1 MKPSAVAGL
10 AAVLAAMSGCL
21 SKPALVPQ
29 LFSIDPPAERT
40 ASPAPGARV
49 ICLRDVEMAPQ
60 FDHTDLLYRTREHRL
75 ESDPLARFAAPPGA
89 MLTDS
94 VRAHLLN
101 ASFIRDVVSRGDPA
115 PVDAIVETR
124 ATELSADLTAATD
137 AAALMTLEFVVSPGP
152 ESTAP
157 ESVFR
162 KQYARRARLSRR
174 TAGALVDAWNL
185 EVADIMHDFLH
196 DLEAF
201 LASAPDGAT
210 AHEGS
215 VEKPGSLGR

>member
-10 AAVLAAMSGCL
+10 AAVFAAMSGCL

-29 LFSIDPPAERT
+29 LFSIDPPAQRT
-40 ASPAPGARV
+40 ASPAPGGRV
-49 ICLRDVEMAPQ
+49 ICLREVEMAPQ

-89 MLTDS
+89 MLTES

-101 ASFIRDVVSRGDPA
+101 ASFIRDVVSPGDPV

-137 AAALMTLEFVVSPGP
+137 AAALVTLEFVVSPGP
-152 ESTAP
+152 GSTAP

-185 EVADIMHDFLH
+185 EVADIMHDFLR

-201 LASAPDGAT
+201 LTSAPAI
-210 AHEGS
+210 A
-215 VEKPGSLGR
+215 KPRQ